1 MIQGIAFG
9 PVPSRRLGLS
19 LGVNNI
25 PPKHCTYSCVY
36 CQIGRTISI
45 DIRRKSFFDP
55 EVVVREVISRARRTT
70 PDVITFVPDGEPTLD
85 LNLGVEIR
93 GIKGAIETPVAVITN
108 SSLLSMEDVREDLS
122 NADIV
127 SVKVDSVS
135 KRVWKLVNRPHPSLE
150 LENVLKGIEDFAFSY
165 KGELISETM
174 VVRGLNDS
182 KEEIRKV
189 GNFLSHLNVSRAYIS
204 IPIRP
209 PAEPWVQPPEEHTL
223 SDAYNIFRDV
233 LNDSVRVE
241 LLTGYEGPGFRVEE
255 DPIKY
260 LEATAAVHPIR
271 LDYAEEILRKKG
283 YKPDDTI
290 QDLLEKGIFVVTS
303 YKGKKFLMRK
313 LPKTGATVERA

>member
-1 MIQGIAFG
+1 MIEDLVFG

-36 CQIGRTISI
+36 CQIGRTIHI
-45 DIRRKSFFDP
+45 DIKRKNFYDP
-55 EVVVREVISRARRTT
+55 RAIIREVISKAGKTA

-85 LNLGVEIR
+85 LNLGAEIG
-93 GIKGAIETPVAVITN
+93 GIKEAIRIPVAVITN
-108 SSLLSMEDVREDLS
+108 SSLLFMESVREDLL

-127 SVKVDSVS
+127 SIKVDSVS

-150 LENVLKGIEDFAFSY
+150 LEKVLRGIEGFSLSY

-174 VVRGLNDS
+174 LVRGLNDS
-182 KEEIRKV
+182 REEISKV
-189 GNFLSHLNVSRAYIS
+189 AEFLSRLNISRAYIS

-209 PAEPWVQPPEEHTL
+209 PAEPWVQSPEEQVL
-223 SDAYNIFRDV
+223 SDAYNIFREI
-233 LNDSVRVE
+233 LSDSAKVE
-241 LLTGYEGPGFRVEE
+241 LLIGYEGAGFKVEE

-271 LDYAEEILRKKG
+271 LDYAEEILRGKG
-283 YKPDDTI
+283 YEPNDVI
-290 QDLLEKGIFVVTS
+290 RDLLERGVLLVTS
-303 YKGKKFLMRK
+303 YKGKKFLVKK
-313 LPKTGATVERA
+313 LPKIRTIVERS